1 MSSYESKKLDLASE
15 SLLELLYK
23 IVITHKITKQENLP
37 PTKPRQQINTKQI
50 KPNQNKIKKRK
61 IHQTKNAKQK
71 QKTNK
76 NNNKTIEKLKTTN

>member
-37 PTKPRQQINTKQI
+37 PIKSRLQINTKQI

-61 IHQTKNAKQK
+61 THQTKTAKQK
-71 QKTNK
+71 QKK
-76 NNNKTIEKLKTTN
+76 PIKTTTKQSKN

>member
-61 IHQTKNAKQK
+61 IHQTKNAKK
-71 QKTNK
+71 NK
-76 NNNKTIEKLKTTN
+76 KPIKTTTKQSKN

>member
-50 KPNQNKIKKRK
+50 KPNQNKIKKNEK
-61 IHQTKNAKQK
+61 HTKPKMQ
-71 QKTNK
+71 NK
-76 NNNKTIEKLKTTN
+76 NKKPIKTITKQ

>member
-37 PTKPRQQINTKQI
+37 PTKLRQQINTKQI
-50 KPNQNKIKKRK
+50 KPNQKKIKKRK

>member
-50 KPNQNKIKKRK
+50 KPNQNKIKK
-61 IHQTKNAKQK
+61 TKNQPNQK
-71 QKTNK
+71 CKT
-76 NNNKTIEKLKTTN
+76 

>member
-50 KPNQNKIKKRK
+50 KPNQNKTKKRK
-61 IHQTKNAKQK
+61 IHQTKNAKK
-71 QKTNK
+71 NK
-76 NNNKTIEKLKTTN
+76 KPIKTTTKQSKN

>member
-50 KPNQNKIKKRK
+50 KPNQNKIKNGKS
-61 IHQTKNAKQK
+61 TKPKLQNKNK
-71 QKTNK
+71 NTNK
-76 NNNKTIEKLKTTN
+76 NNNKTIKKLKTTN

>member
-61 IHQTKNAKQK
+61 TTKPKLQ
-71 QKTNK
+71 NK
-76 NNNKTIEKLKTTN
+76 NKKPIKTTTKQ

>member
-50 KPNQNKIKKRK
+50 KPNQNKIK
-61 IHQTKNAKQK
+61 
-71 QKTNK
+71 
-76 NNNKTIEKLKTTN
+76 

>member
-37 PTKPRQQINTKQI
+37 PTKPRQQTNTKQT
-50 KPNQNKIKKRK
+50 KTNQNKIKKRK
-61 IHQTKNAKQK
+61 TYQNKSTK
-71 QKTNK
+71 QKTK
-76 NNNKTIEKLKTTN
+76 NQ

>member
-50 KPNQNKIKKRK
+50 KPNQNKIKKR
-61 IHQTKNAKQK
+61 IPTKP
-71 QKTNK
+71 
-76 NNNKTIEKLKTTN
+76 KLKNKKKKPIKTTTQQSKN

>member
-50 KPNQNKIKKRK
+50 KPNQNKIKK
-61 IHQTKNAKQK
+61 TKNPPNKKMQ
-71 QKTNK
+71 NK
-76 NNNKTIEKLKTTN
+76 NKKPIKTTTKQSKN

>member
-37 PTKPRQQINTKQI
+37 TTKPRQQINTKQI
-50 KPNQNKIKKRK
+50 KPNQNKIKK
-61 IHQTKNAKQK
+61 TKNTPKQK
-71 QKTNK
+71 CKTKTK
-76 NNNKTIEKLKTTN
+76 NQ